1 MNFDLTDE
9 QQVVTDLAGQ
19 LFTDL
24 ATPERVKAV
33 TDADGFD
40 ADLWSALAD
49 AGLLA
54 LCLPEESGG
63 SGMGM
68 VELALVAQQ
77 QGRHVAPVPFVSHVL
92 AARTIAEELS
102 AVPAAAAAVQ
112 GAIAG
117 DTILTAAI
125 AEVGVNDPLTPT
137 VTATATP
144 DGVRLSGEKPAVVA
158 LDRAGKILVPAV
170 QDGSTVIAL
179 VDSAAEGVTATPLST
194 TNHEPQGHLE
204 LESVLVADDLVIRDP
219 EALDRLWLRHLAALA
234 AVQLGVGEGAVT
246 QAAQHVSERKQFGR
260 TLSSFQAVSQRA
272 ADGWI
277 VNEALWSTVI
287 NAAWQLDN
295 DGAGA
300 LEDVLSAAYWACEG
314 TSEVVLGAQHL
325 HAGIGADVDYPV
337 HRQFLWGMQ
346 NSTILGT
353 ASSHLARLGKHLA
366 AGSDVGS
373 VDR

>member
-33 TDADGFD
+33 TEADGFD
-40 ADLWSALAD
+40 PDLWAALAD

-54 LCLPEESGG
+54 LCIPEAAGG
-63 SGMGM
+63 SGFGM

-77 QGRHVAPVPFVSHVL
+77 QGRHVAPVPFVAHVL
-92 AARTIAEELS
+92 AARTIAEEL
-102 AVPAAAAAVQ
+102 ADVPAAAAVLE

-117 DTILTAAI
+117 EMIVTSAI
-125 AEVGVNDPLTPT
+125 AEIGVNDPLNPT
-137 VTATATP
+137 VVATATP
-144 DGVRLSGEKPAVVA
+144 DGVRLSGEKPAVAVLA
-158 LDRAGKILVPAV
+158 RAGMVLVPAM
-170 QDGSTVIAL
+170 QDGAAVIAL
-179 VDSAAEGVTATPLST
+179 VDTTAEGVSVTPLRT

-204 LESVLVADDLVIRDP
+204 LESVLVPDELVIRDT

-300 LEDVLSAAYWACEG
+300 MTDVLSAAYWACEG
-314 TSEVVLGAQHL
+314 TTEVVLGAQHL

-353 ASSHLARLGKHLA
+353 ASSHLARLGAHLA
-366 AGSDVGS
+366 AEPVA
-373 VDR
+373 R